1 MPAIG
6 RLSGNLSTSFV
17 LFSYW
22 RVMELAVTVNN
33 MDYVLYSISYEP
45 RFLSTMSDQNLDLD
59 SFVKIDLYGNDIM

>member
-1 MPAIG
+1 
-6 RLSGNLSTSFV
+6 
-17 LFSYW
+17 
-22 RVMELAVTVNN
+22 MELAVTVNN